1 MRHGA
6 SLVTKLVHFC
16 YRVVHLEMVPFFL
29 THIHLFDQ
37 SEEEMSKHGQTH
49 EQYQCYQRYTELLNR
64 YLEAFSRR
72 EGFGTV
78 EDCFEAVRRVVNTDS
93 RTQAVLMSAITEQL
107 QRVEAEIDRQRGML
121 TAARRRAGLSDDG
134 SARGGGGGFG
144 GGGGGDDDD
153 GDDFASLL
161 AELDAPEDEVEASN
175 AVAAASTVEASSVPS
190 VVFMMPTRLESL
202 VESVLKLTTY
212 ESFSEMMRRKAIQL
226 RTMLEAEVKRQQGL
240 ERRTRMISNSESRSE
255 LFAELRER
263 LCELTPN
270 REDLHAEASKEMDD
284 ETFEGVR
291 YTF

>member
-121 TAARRRAGLSDDG
+121 TGAAQLQVDGRIIRSTDGVRGIYRREYIGGIHRLEEAAPAWIHTLAAADLSSRAQRIGRGAFPSRTFPSRTVVPQMQFFINAPPPLPLRRDRESERARTR
-134 SARGGGGGFG
+134 ARGT
-144 GGGGGDDDD
+144 
-153 GDDFASLL
+153 LL
-161 AELDAPEDEVEASN
+161 SQQQRSQRRTFRTNSIPRRS
-175 AVAAASTVEASSVPS
+175 ASS
-190 VVFMMPTRLESL
+190 RG
-202 VESVLKLTTY
+202 
-212 ESFSEMMRRKAIQL
+212 R
-226 RTMLEAEVKRQQGL
+226 
-240 ERRTRMISNSESRSE
+240 
-255 LFAELRER
+255 
-263 LCELTPN
+263 
-270 REDLHAEASKEMDD
+270 
-284 ETFEGVR
+284 
-291 YTF
+291 